1 MSKLDEAYTGVL
13 IPFSPLLHMFEILH
27 NKKFKIVK
35 LGGAV
40 EIVTLTPLHFV
51 DEKTH
56 LMRLIEL
63 LEASCRARSQNSS
76 LGFFY
81 NFTWGASDRSRFL
94 WPLSP
99 ISPKFLKLPDGS
111 GSMLQRERLL
121 HRPLARKQS
130 WSQSERPGHFP
141 KRAEAG

>member
-1 MSKLDEAYTGVL
+1 MRHTLGFI

-40 EIVTLTPLHFV
+40 EIVTLAPLHFV

-81 NFTWGASDRSRFL
+81 GLTWGASDRSRFL

-121 HRPLARKQS
+121 HRPLARN
-130 WSQSERPGHFP
+130 RAGARARGPRHFP
-141 KRAEAG
+141 KRAEAE